1 MKQIPKIVQQRL
13 QATAPAGVHPDP
25 DLLTAFAEMSLNER
39 ERNQVLQHLG
49 QCADCR
55 QVVSLAMPEIVAPS
69 AIPARSP
76 WLTWPMLR
84 WGALAA
90 CAVVVSAAVTLH
102 FERRQSA
109 DRLVAEQVPAP
120 APPKNLELQSQVS
133 NQSNQKLA
141 AKIVP
146 PSPFQSDRDSTL
158 AGKLAK
164 QSEGTGARS
173 ATSPSVSNGTEAARE
188 EVHRPENNPQRSGR
202 REIDQGG
209 TDRLK
214 DGQLKDN
221 RLAMA
226 RTDAT
231 RTDELKST
239 DKATTLPMEQMA
251 ASAPAPAPAKPKSDD
266 AEGQTKQPGDNVGY
280 AVGGVTETVTV
291 QAEAVQVETSQAK
304 VGRAKNES
312 RKKVQSAP
320 AAEMNLPLTGR
331 NVSNLTA
338 PSKTTPSW
346 TVSPDGAL
354 QRSFDS
360 GKTWQT
366 IPVASHVV
374 FRALAANDADVWAGG
389 ASGALYHSSDGGEHW
404 TQIKPVADGKP
415 LTADILTVQF
425 SDAQHGRLTTADHET
440 WATSDAGE
448 NWHR

>member
-1 MKQIPKIVQQRL
+1 V
-13 QATAPAGVHPDP
+13 
-25 DLLTAFAEMSLNER
+25 
-39 ERNQVLQHLG
+39 
-49 QCADCR
+49 
-55 QVVSLAMPEIVAPS
+55 
-69 AIPARSP
+69 
-76 WLTWPMLR
+76 
-84 WGALAA
+84 
-90 CAVVVSAAVTLH
+90 
-102 FERRQSA
+102 
-109 DRLVAEQVPAP
+109 
-120 APPKNLELQSQVS
+120 
-133 NQSNQKLA
+133 
-141 AKIVP
+141 
-146 PSPFQSDRDSTL
+146 
-158 AGKLAK
+158 
-164 QSEGTGARS
+164 
-173 ATSPSVSNGTEAARE
+173 
-188 EVHRPENNPQRSGR
+188 
-202 REIDQGG
+202 
-209 TDRLK
+209 
-214 DGQLKDN
+214 
-221 RLAMA
+221 
-226 RTDAT
+226 
-231 RTDELKST
+231 
-239 DKATTLPMEQMA
+239 
-251 ASAPAPAPAKPKSDD
+251 KPKSDD

-320 AAEMNLPLTGR
+320 AAEMNLPLTER

-346 TVSPDGAL
+346 TVSSDGAL

-360 GKTWQT
+360 GKTWQA

-440 WATSDAGE
+440 WTTGDAGE